1 MYHAVTEI
9 SKKLLAQGLD
19 DDSWH
24 WDWTTLGTLG
34 NERGKIIGA
43 KVVAKSEGVW
53 AADPIVEATVR
64 LSHELGL
71 PVRIESRVK
80 SGQKLKPGQEV
91 CAWSGPAG
99 MVLALERPF
108 LNLASY
114 VCGVA
119 TATRTLVDVAEKVS
133 KDRPRITS
141 TRKTLP
147 GYRDLAVHGVIA
159 GGGHSHRVSLSGGV
173 LIKEN
178 HIAAAGGI
186 ARAIAGARSVAPHG
200 LKVEIEVRS
209 IGELQQAIDGKAD
222 GVLLDNFTPAQ
233 VDEAVALIGKTAPTL
248 FVEVSGGV
256 NESNIGS
263 YVRPGVHVISSGS
276 LTHTVKAVDLS
287 LLVDGLAALA

>member
-1 MYHAVTEI
+1 MYHAVTEL

-34 NERGKIIGA
+34 DERGKIIGA

-53 AADPIVEATVR
+53 AADPIVSAIEQ
-64 LSHELGL
+64 LSAQYDL
-71 PVRIESRVK
+71 PIRIRTLVK
-80 SGQKLKPGQEV
+80 AGQQLKPGTVV
-91 CAWSGPAG
+91 CEWSGPAG

-119 TATRTLVDVAEKVS
+119 TSTRKLVDAVGAVKTS
-133 KDRPRITS
+133 ADRPRVTS

-147 GYRDLAVHGVIA
+147 GYRDLAVHGVLS
-159 GGGHSHRVSLSGGV
+159 GGGYAHRVSLSGGV

-186 ARAIAGARSVAPHG
+186 APAVKGARGIAPHG
-200 LKVEIEVRS
+200 LKIETEVRS
-209 IGELQQAIDGKAD
+209 IDELKQAIDASAD
-222 GVLLDNFTPAQ
+222 GVLLDNFSPEM
-233 VDEAVALIGKTAPTL
+233 VDEALALVKKMGKPL

-256 NESNIGS
+256 NEQNIAG
-263 YVRPGVHVISSGS
+263 YVKSGVHVISSGS

-287 LLVDGLAALA
+287 LLVNGLG